1 MVRVAYYLFLK
12 PLSYLPIRVLYLLSN
27 LLYFIMTRVIKYRL
41 DVVAKNVGNS
51 FPDLDETEQKAIIR
65 KFYRHF
71 ADLIVESIK
80 LFSISKKQVIER
92 CKIKN
97 PELIEPFFNEDRH
110 IILVGGHYNNW
121 EMLAVAMNSQIK
133 HTIVGIYAPLSNKFF
148 NKVFAESRTKY
159 GTELVSKRHV
169 KEYFEQLGDSL
180 KAIVFGSDQSPQHL
194 RDNTYWTN
202 FLHQDTAVMFGTEK
216 YATEN
221 NLPVVYFSINKVR
234 RGYYETEFSIITD
247 DPSATAY
254 TEITEKH
261 TRMLE
266 EQIQEHPEYYLW
278 THKRWKHKRQTA

>member
-1 MVRVAYYLFLK
+1 
-12 PLSYLPIRVLYLLSN
+12 
-27 LLYFIMTRVIKYRL
+27 MTRVIKYRK
-41 DVVAKNVGNS
+41 DVVSKNVQNS
-51 FPDLDETEQKAIIR
+51 FPDLDATQHKVIINR
-65 KFYRHF
+65 FYRHF

-97 PELIEPFFNEDRH
+97 PELIETFYNQGRH

-121 EMLAVAMNSQIK
+121 EMLAVAMDSQVK

-169 KEYFEQLGDSL
+169 KEYFEQLNKSL
-180 KAIVFGSDQSPQHL
+180 KAIVFGSDQSPQHI

-202 FLHQDTAVMFGTEK
+202 FLNQDTAVMFGAEK

-221 NLPVVYFSINKVR
+221 DLPVVYFSINKVR
-234 RGYYETEFSIITD
+234 RGHYETEFSIITD
-247 DPSATAY
+247 APKSMAY

-266 EQIQEHPEYYLW
+266 AQIQDCPEYYLW
-278 THKRWKHKRQTA
+278 THKRWKHKREVS